1 MWIATGSASV
11 ISACCI
17 SMTQARRGPG
27 AGAACNCVETDSR
40 SQPTPLAN
48 ARVLTND
55 ERIPL
60 PAFVLGGSRASLK
73 LSGQIVS
80 FLLADNPGVTRCRL
94 LILGGPKPGP
104 QRAAKTTRCGLISRR
119 QWDCG
124 FQRWRLRAF
133 DDEPQRER
141 YFPEEGGLED
151 GKKLVLIFRREYCHK
166 AQNQPGKAAESE
178 PNTEEARQ
186 KT

>member
-1 MWIATGSASV
+1 MQTSNSGRSE
-11 ISACCI
+11 
-17 SMTQARRGPG
+17 
-27 AGAACNCVETDSR
+27 AGT
-40 SQPTPLAN
+40 
-48 ARVLTND
+48 
-55 ERIPL
+55 
-60 PAFVLGGSRASLK
+60 
-73 LSGQIVS
+73 LSG
-80 FLLADNPGVTRCRL
+80 RL
-94 LILGGPKPGP
+94 
-104 QRAAKTTRCGLISRR
+104 KTTRAGIISRR

-124 FQRWRLRAF
+124 IQRWRLRAF

-178 PNTEEARQ
+178 PNAEEARQ